1 MQVRLTKKGQQAL
14 GFSPDRII
22 ANVSDNRAFAMMSN
36 GMAIPDKGF
45 MALFDGEV
53 PKLIEKSKS
62 KLTNSEKQQKR
73 IDEIMKPKKEKAIR
87 TEKAISKKAK
97 NRKKAVK

>member
-1 MQVRLTKKGQQAL
+1 MQVRLTKEGQKAL

-22 ANVSDNRAFAMMSN
+22 ASVSDNRAFAMMSN

-53 PKLIEKSKS
+53 LK
-62 KLTNSEKQQKR
+62 TNSEKHQKR
-73 IDEIMKPKKEKAIR
+73 IDEIMKPKPKK
-87 TEKAISKKAK
+87 EKAISKKAK

>member
-22 ANVSDNRAFAMMSN
+22 ASISDNRAFAMMSN

-45 MALFDGEV
+45 MALFDGDV
-53 PKLIEKSKS
+53 PTLVEKLKSK
-62 KLTNSEKQQKR
+62 K
-73 IDEIMKPKKEKAIR
+73 EIKKEKAV
-87 TEKAISKKAK
+87 SKKAA
-97 NRKKAVK
+97 NREIRRLTNG

>member
-22 ANVSDNRAFAMMSN
+22 ANVSDNRAFAMMSK
-36 GMAIPDKGF
+36 GMAIPDKSF
-45 MALFDGEV
+45 MALFNGEV
-53 PKLIEKSKS
+53 PKLVEKPKS

-73 IDEIMKPKKEKAIR
+73 IDEIMKPKKEKAV
-87 TEKAISKKAK
+87 SKKAK

>member
-1 MQVRLTKKGQQAL
+1 MQVKLTKKGQTAL

-45 MALFDGEV
+45 MALFDGEISE
-53 PKLIEKSKS
+53 PEKH
-62 KLTNSEKQQKR
+62 QKR
-73 IDEIMKPKKEKAIR
+73 IDEIMKSEPKK
-87 TEKAISKKAK
+87 EKAISKKAK
-97 NRKKAVK
+97 NRKKAIK

>member
-22 ANVSDNRAFAMMSN
+22 ASVSDNRAFAMMSN

-53 PKLIEKSKS
+53 PKP
-62 KLTNSEKQQKR
+62 KLTNPEKQQKR
-73 IDEIMKPKKEKAIR
+73 IDEIMKPKKEKAI
-87 TEKAISKKAK
+87 SKKAK
-97 NRKKAVK
+97 NREKAIK

>member
-22 ANVSDNRAFAMMSN
+22 ANISDNRAFAMMSN
-36 GMAIPDKGF
+36 GMANPDKGF

-53 PKLIEKSKS
+53 EKSKREV
-62 KLTNSEKQQKR
+62 EKS
-73 IDEIMKPKKEKAIR
+73 KPKKEKAISKKATKR
-87 TEKAISKKAK
+87 EKAIKEE
-97 NRKKAVK
+97 

>member
-1 MQVRLTKKGQQAL
+1 MQVRLTEKGQQAL

-36 GMAIPDKGF
+36 DMAIPDKGF

-53 PKLIEKSKS
+53 PALVEKPK
-62 KLTNSEKQQKR
+62 TNAEKQQKR
-73 IDEIMKPKKEKAIR
+73 IDEIMKPKKEKAV
-87 TEKAISKKAK
+87 SKKAK